1 MSFIE
6 AVIASTALDSQGER
20 LTPEAIRKLSETVNA
35 RLIPIG
41 TEHDPRIP
49 PQGRLRSCFVRGR
62 PDGELEAV
70 AEMEL
75 FEPGQEPLPAG
86 NREIPIHSVSDEN
99 LVISYDWTH
108 RDRSDRDDI
117 EAIAQLLGAPS
128 AYEAKKA
135 ADPISIIS
143 LTGAF
148 VLGGIAT
155 GFLGKIGSD
164 IWDSLK
170 PRISRLISKTETRK
184 GDRLFIFRALVEI
197 NGSVREI
204 ETILTNPT
212 VEQIE
217 IFLRQ
222 GVFVLEQ
229 VLPIYTQDAPALK
242 RLVFEYREGE
252 LQVQFGVLADCRPVT
267 PTLSVKDIVS
277 RSPASE

>member
-1 MSFIE
+1 MSVVE

-20 LTPEAIRKLSETVNA
+20 LTPEAIRQLSESVNS

-49 PQGRLRSCFVRGR
+49 PQGRLRSCFVRER

-70 AEMEL
+70 AEMEF
-75 FEPGQEPLPAG
+75 FETGQEPLPAAD
-86 NREIPIHSVSDEN
+86 REIPIHSATDEK

-108 RDRSDRDDI
+108 RDPSDRNDI
-117 EAIAQLLGAPS
+117 DAIAQLLGTRP

-148 VLGGIAT
+148 VLGGIAS
-155 GFLGKIGSD
+155 GLFNKIGSD

-170 PRISRLISKTETRK
+170 PRLLRLTSKTETRK
-184 GDRLFIFRALVEI
+184 GDQLVIFRTLVEI
-197 NGSVREI
+197 DGSTREI

-217 IFLRQ
+217 LFLRQ
-222 GVFVLEQ
+222 GASVLDK
-229 VLPIYTQDAPALK
+229 VLPIYTQGAPELK
-242 RLVFEYREGE
+242 RLVFEYHDGE
-252 LQVQFGVLADCRPVT
+252 IQVRFGVLTDCRPVT
-267 PTLSVKDIVS
+267 PTLSVKDIID
-277 RSPASE
+277 RGPAS